1 MADRPDSAGP
11 DLGLHFWIGLQP
23 TADLTDHDRRLLER
37 LRPAGVI
44 LYRGNFLQDAPYE
57 EWLERLGG
65 LLRAVRGAIG
75 RERILVGIDHEG
87 GSVHRPP
94 PPVTH
99 YAFARD
105 WADRAAEVGQAM
117 GVELRSLGVNVNF
130 APVVDV
136 QSNPANP
143 VIGRRAFGETAEAV
157 SGAAGDF
164 LRGLQSEGVLGTLK
178 HFPGHGDAAVD
189 SHHALPILDLP
200 VETLRGRELAPYR
213 ALLPEARLVMTAH
226 IVFPRLD
233 SLPATLS
240 EPIVRGLLREEIG
253 YEGAVVTDDI
263 GMKAVSGLYEDPDA
277 AARTIRA
284 GCDLIMICDYWT
296 ETGRALT
303 LADQL
308 REALRNGSLEE
319 GALAAARARVEALLA
334 AAPQHEAE
342 PLPVEVF
349 SRHAEIAPTRAA
361 PAVARGG
368 QTVVLEEG

>member
-1 MADRPDSAGP
+1 MADRSDSAGP

-37 LRPAGVI
+37 LRPAGII
-44 LYRGNFLQDAPYE
+44 LYRGNFQQDAPYE

-105 WADRAAEVGQAM
+105 WSDHAAEVGRAM
-117 GVELRSLGVNVNF
+117 GAELRSLGVNVNF

-157 SGAAGDF
+157 SLAAGDF

-263 GMKAVSGLYEDPDA
+263 GMKAVSDLYEDPDA

-296 ETGRALT
+296 ETSRALT
-303 LADQL
+303 LVDQL
-308 REALRNGSLEE
+308 REALRNSSLEE

-334 AAPQHEAE
+334 AAPQHAAEA
-342 PLPVEVF
+342 LPVEVF
-349 SRHAEIAPTRAA
+349 SHHAEIAPTRAA
-361 PAVARGG
+361 PAVGRGG